1 MVKKLNQ
8 VIGTG
13 AWRGTEMEIKDDGS
27 REEKEWKRHPWTERV
42 TSVFRR
48 DRTSSDK
55 SEQEQV
61 TERSRLLG

>member
-1 MVKKLNQ
+1 
-8 VIGTG
+8 
-13 AWRGTEMEIKDDGS
+13 MEIRYDAR
-27 REEKEWKRHPWTERV
+27 REEKEWKRQSWTQKV

-55 SEQEQV
+55 SEQEQI